1 MKVKEKKFMKL
12 NRDQNSAMVV
22 NEVKSEVNK
31 KNIENSTDSGNMPRS
46 RFRKIRKKFDNVS
59 GETRSN
65 GS

>member
-1 MKVKEKKFMKL
+1 MKL

-46 RFRKIRKKFDNVS
+46 RFRKIRKKFYNVS
-59 GETRSN
+59 GETR
-65 GS
+65 